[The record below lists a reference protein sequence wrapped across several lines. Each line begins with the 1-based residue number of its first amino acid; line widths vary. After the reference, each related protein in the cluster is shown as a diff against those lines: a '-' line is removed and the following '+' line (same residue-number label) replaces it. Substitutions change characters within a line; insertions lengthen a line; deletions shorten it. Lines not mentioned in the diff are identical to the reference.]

1 MINAASFK
9 VCISF
14 GFKKGTWVGVAML
27 LFSSGAWAQT
37 QPAET
42 YPVNGVWIAR
52 DDHFPGSASGACLI
66 LKEFGVDAILTQPFP
81 SVVIF
86 SKGQRF
92 EVRKDRL
99 TERRIRS
106 VKNATDGAF
115 QITESLGKHWLPF
128 SKRQSFT
135 LTVIDPTTIEITD
148 GKVRTQFSKCSSTT
162 PSL

>member
-1 MINAASFK
+1 MINATK
-9 VCISF
+9 VSISL

-27 LFSSGAWAQT
+27 LFSSAAWAQT

-42 YPVNGVWIAR
+42 YPVSGVWIAK
-52 DDHFPGSASGACLI
+52 DDHIPGSAAGACLI
-66 LKEFGVDAILTQPFP
+66 LKQFGVDAIVAQPFP
-81 SVVIF
+81 MVVIF

-99 TERRIRS
+99 TERKIRS

-128 SKRQSFT
+128 SKRHSFT
-135 LTVIDPTTIEITD
+135 LNIIDPTTIEITD
-148 GKVRTQFSKCSSTT
+148 GKVRTQFSKCSSTS